1 MIFEKKYLFD
11 KFEFKSVF
19 ICRLKLCRYGYLFCH
34 CKYHDSD
41 IKLLL
46 L

>member
-1 MIFEKKYLFD
+1 MIFEKEYLFD

-19 ICRLKLCRYGYLFCH
+19 ICRLKLCRYGFCH